1 VIQDQAA
8 ATIFGPAPCDSCRHA
23 VRCGKSGEACL
34 SFQLYAA
41 GKSEGVW
48 RLQPKQP
55 RADIGKRL
63 GFRMEAVL
71 HG

>member
-1 VIQDQAA
+1 MR
-8 ATIFGPAPCDSCRHA
+8 S
-23 VRCGKSGEACL
+23 RCGKSGEACL
-34 SFQLYAA
+34 AFQLYAA

-63 GFRMEAVL
+63 GFRVEATL
-71 HG
+71 